1 MSQSVFIFS
10 YNNIGD
16 INPILLDRLVNIKI
30 SSFKVEDKL
39 SIANNYLIP
48 AIQRKLGLDKDN
60 ICFDEESIKYI
71 IENFTDEEG
80 VRTLKKNIDSI
91 CCKIN
96 VFMITDNKEI
106 LPYDIGEL
114 QYPFMINDNIINA
127 LLLKEEKTESIPF
140 MYM

>member
-1 MSQSVFIFS
+1 
-10 YNNIGD
+10 
-16 INPILLDRLVNIKI
+16 
-30 SSFKVEDKL
+30 
-39 SIANNYLIP
+39 LIP

-127 LLLKEEKTESIPF
+127 LLLKEDKTESIPF